1 MQVDSAV
8 AGEVEAKNNFDT
20 RTLYCTLYLLA
31 CQVRV
36 AVGDSGLYGCVH
48 VTSSRAS

>member
-20 RTLYCTLYLLA
+20 RTLYSTLRLLA

-36 AVGDSGLYGCVH
+36 TVGDSGLYGCVH
-48 VTSSRAS
+48 VMPSRAS